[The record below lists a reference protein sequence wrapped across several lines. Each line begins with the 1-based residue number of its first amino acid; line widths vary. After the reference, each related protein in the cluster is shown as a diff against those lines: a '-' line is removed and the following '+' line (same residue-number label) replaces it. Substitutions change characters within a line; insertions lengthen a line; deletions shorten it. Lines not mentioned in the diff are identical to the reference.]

1 MSISSIVLA
10 VSILFTGDILLDRGV
25 REVINHRGVDYL
37 FTQEV
42 DSLFAS
48 CDYVVANLECPST
61 TIRQPDFKRYVFR
74 AEPEWLD
81 VLRAHGITH
90 LNLANNH
97 SIDQGRAGLVD
108 TKRNIEA
115 AGMIPFG
122 AGLNMAEA
130 AEPLIITH
138 HPTPCSAG
146 FVIPSLLNSGICNP
160 VAQRNIYIVP
170 TLRLALENYSYLPD
184 KPCVSQEPEDSL
196 VARIRR
202 LRANDPRAVIVVCP
216 HWGGEHTLRPIPSQ
230 IETAHRIID
239 AGADLIVGHH
249 THTLQTIE
257 VYRGRR
263 IYYSIGNFIFDQ
275 QKPINTEACVVKLTV
290 DADNIDVETIPI
302 SIRRCVPYLNSSWA
316 NSVR

>member
-48 CDYVVANLECPST
+48 CDYVVANLECPAT

-130 AEPLIITH
+130 VEPLIITH
-138 HPTPCSAG
+138 HPTP
-146 FVIPSLLNSGICNP
+146 ITH
-160 VAQRNIYIVP
+160 QRNIYIVP

>member
-1 MSISSIVLA
+1 M
-10 VSILFTGDILLDRGV
+10 
-25 REVINHRGVDYL
+25 
-37 FTQEV
+37 
-42 DSLFAS
+42 
-48 CDYVVANLECPST
+48 
-61 TIRQPDFKRYVFR
+61 
-74 AEPEWLD
+74 
-81 VLRAHGITH
+81 
-90 LNLANNH
+90 
-97 SIDQGRAGLVD
+97 
-108 TKRNIEA
+108 
-115 AGMIPFG
+115 
-122 AGLNMAEA
+122 
-130 AEPLIITH
+130 
-138 HPTPCSAG
+138 
-146 FVIPSLLNSGICNP
+146 
-160 VAQRNIYIVP
+160 
-170 TLRLALENYSYLPD
+170 ENYSYLPD

-290 DADNIDVETIPI
+290 DGDNIDVETIPI

>member
-48 CDYVVANLECPST
+48 CDYVVANLECPAT

-97 SIDQGRAGLVD
+97 SIDQGRAGLAD

-130 AEPLIITH
+130 VEPLII
-138 HPTPCSAG
+138 
-146 FVIPSLLNSGICNP
+146 N
-160 VAQRNIYIVP
+160 QRNIYIVP

-196 VARIRR
+196 VARIRK
-202 LRANDPRAVIVVCP
+202 LRANDPQAVIVVCP
-216 HWGGEHTLRPIPSQ
+216 HWGGEHTLRPIPVQ

-290 DADNIDVETIPI
+290 DGDNIDVETIPI
-302 SIRRCVPYLNSSWA
+302 SIRHCVPYLNSSWA

>member
-1 MSISSIVLA
+1 
-10 VSILFTGDILLDRGV
+10 V
-25 REVINHRGVDYL
+25 REVINHRGADNL
-37 FTQEV
+37 FAQEV
-42 DSLFAS
+42 DSLLAS
-48 CDYVVANLECPST
+48 CDYVVGNLECSAT

-97 SIDQGRAGLVD
+97 SIDQGRAGLID

-122 AGLNMAEA
+122 AGENMAEA
-130 AEPLIITH
+130 AEPLIITQQSI
-138 HPTPCSAG
+138 PCSAG
-146 FVIPSLLNSGICNP
+146 FVIPSLLNSGIYNP
-160 VAQRNIYIVP
+160 VTQRNIYIVP
-170 TLRLALENYSYLPD
+170 TLRMALENYSYLPD
-184 KPCVSQEPEDSL
+184 RPCVSQEPEDSL
-196 VARIRR
+196 VARIRK
-202 LRANDPRAVIVVCP
+202 LRANDPGAVIVVCP
-216 HWGGEHTLRPIPSQ
+216 HWGGEHTLRPIPAQ

-290 DADNIDVETIPI
+290 DGDNIDVETIPI
-302 SIRRCVPYLNSSWA
+302 SIRHCVPYLNSSWA

>member
-48 CDYVVANLECPST
+48 CDYVVANLECPAT

-138 HPTPCSAG
+138 HPTP
-146 FVIPSLLNSGICNP
+146 ITH
-160 VAQRNIYIVP
+160 QRNIYIVP

-196 VARIRR
+196 VARIRK

-216 HWGGEHTLRPIPSQ
+216 HWGGEHTLRPIPVQ

>member
-1 MSISSIVLA
+1 MNISSIVLA

-25 REVINHRGVDYL
+25 REVINHRGADNL
-37 FTQEV
+37 FAQEV
-42 DSLFAS
+42 DSLLAS
-48 CDYVVANLECPST
+48 CDFVVGNLECPAT

-74 AEPEWLD
+74 ADPEWLD

-97 SIDQGRAGLVD
+97 SIDQGRAGLID

-122 AGLNMAEA
+122 AGLTMAEA

-138 HPTPCSAG
+138 HPTP
-146 FVIPSLLNSGICNP
+146 ITH
-160 VAQRNIYIVP
+160 QRNIYIVP
-170 TLRLALENYSYLPD
+170 TLRMALENYSYLPD
-184 KPCVSQEPEDSL
+184 RPCVSQEPEDSL
-196 VARIRR
+196 VARIRK
-202 LRANDPRAVIVVCP
+202 LRANDPGAVIVVCP
-216 HWGGEHTLRPIPSQ
+216 HWGGEHTLRPIPAQ

-290 DADNIDVETIPI
+290 DGDNIDVETIPI
-302 SIRRCVPYLNSSWA
+302 SIRHCVPYLNSSWA

>member
-25 REVINHRGVDYL
+25 REVINHRGADYL
-37 FTQEV
+37 FAQEV

-48 CDYVVANLECPST
+48 CDYVVGNLECPAT

-97 SIDQGRAGLVD
+97 SIDQGRAGLID

-122 AGLNMAEA
+122 AGENMAEA

-138 HPTPCSAG
+138 HPTP
-146 FVIPSLLNSGICNP
+146 ITH
-160 VAQRNIYIVP
+160 QRNIYIVP
-170 TLRLALENYSYLPD
+170 TLRMALENYSYLPD
-184 KPCVSQEPEDSL
+184 RPCVSQEPEDSL

-202 LRANDPRAVIVVCP
+202 LRANDPGAVIVVCP
-216 HWGGEHTLRPIPSQ
+216 HWGGEHTLRPIPAQ

-290 DADNIDVETIPI
+290 DGDNIDVETIPI

>member
-48 CDYVVANLECPST
+48 CDYVVANLECPAT

-90 LNLANNH
+90 LNLANTH

-122 AGLNMAEA
+122 AGENMAEA
-130 AEPLIITH
+130 AEPLIITQQSI
-138 HPTPCSAG
+138 PCSAG
-146 FVIPSLLNSGICNP
+146 FVIP
-160 VAQRNIYIVP
+160 
-170 TLRLALENYSYLPD
+170 
-184 KPCVSQEPEDSL
+184 
-196 VARIRR
+196 
-202 LRANDPRAVIVVCP
+202 
-216 HWGGEHTLRPIPSQ
+216 
-230 IETAHRIID
+230 
-239 AGADLIVGHH
+239 
-249 THTLQTIE
+249 
-257 VYRGRR
+257 
-263 IYYSIGNFIFDQ
+263 
-275 QKPINTEACVVKLTV
+275 
-290 DADNIDVETIPI
+290 
-302 SIRRCVPYLNSSWA
+302 
-316 NSVR
+316 

>member
-48 CDYVVANLECPST
+48 CDYVVANLECPAT

-122 AGLNMAEA
+122 AGENMAEA

-138 HPTPCSAG
+138 HPTP
-146 FVIPSLLNSGICNP
+146 ITH
-160 VAQRNIYIVP
+160 QRNIYIVP

-184 KPCVSQEPEDSL
+184 RPCVSQEPEDSL

-216 HWGGEHTLRPIPSQ
+216 HWGGEHTLRPIPAQ

>member
-48 CDYVVANLECPST
+48 CDYVVANLECPAT

-122 AGLNMAEA
+122 AGENMAEA

-138 HPTPCSAG
+138 HPTP
-146 FVIPSLLNSGICNP
+146 ITH
-160 VAQRNIYIVP
+160 QRNIYIVP

-196 VARIRR
+196 VARIRK

-216 HWGGEHTLRPIPSQ
+216 HWGGEHTLRPIPAQ

-275 QKPINTEACVVKLTV
+275 QKPINTQACVVKLTV
-290 DADNIDVETIPI
+290 DADDIDVETIPI

>member
-48 CDYVVANLECPST
+48 CDYVVGNLECPAT

-81 VLRAHGITH
+81 VLRTHGITH

-97 SIDQGRAGLVD
+97 SIDQGRAGLID

-138 HPTPCSAG
+138 HPTP
-146 FVIPSLLNSGICNP
+146 ITH
-160 VAQRNIYIVP
+160 QRNIYIVP

-202 LRANDPRAVIVVCP
+202 LRANDPRSVIVVCP
-216 HWGGEHTLRPIPSQ
+216 HWGCEHTLRPIPAQ

-290 DADNIDVETIPI
+290 DGDNIDVETIPI

>member
-48 CDYVVANLECPST
+48 CDYVVANLECPAT

-138 HPTPCSAG
+138 HPTP
-146 FVIPSLLNSGICNP
+146 ITH
-160 VAQRNIYIVP
+160 QRNIYIVP

-196 VARIRR
+196 VARIRK

-216 HWGGEHTLRPIPSQ
+216 HWGGEHTLRPIPVQ

-275 QKPINTEACVVKLTV
+275 QKPINTQACVVKLTV
-290 DADNIDVETIPI
+290 DADDIDVETIPI